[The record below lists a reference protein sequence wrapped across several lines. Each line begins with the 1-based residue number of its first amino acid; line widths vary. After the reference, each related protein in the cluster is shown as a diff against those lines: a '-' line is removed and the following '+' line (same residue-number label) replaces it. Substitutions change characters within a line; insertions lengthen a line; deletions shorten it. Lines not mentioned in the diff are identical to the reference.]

1 MIFMKHF
8 LIFVIFYDIYLYK
21 IWVCIKCIDKWHI
34 YIFHISYV
42 LWYICY
48 FMWYIFIFYMIYID
62 LSYIS
67 IFSHSTVNLW
77 MRFFFRRNKK
87 HRSLKLDCPNSF
99 SSCHPEIRVK
109 KILKVLKSDESLAG
123 SLVWWNIIH
132 TSWRDK
138 KNLKMLLCLCWPPR
152 SPSVHGESA
161 PIRSPQEMTFLP
173 NAVWGSGW
181 PSTNSACVDLGCANY
196 EHIIWH
202 STICLKNTSNCALT
216 TDRMMML
223 ELSKRPY
230 PRL

>member
-1 MIFMKHF
+1 MS
-8 LIFVIFYDIYLYK
+8 YD
-21 IWVCIKCIDKWHI
+21 
-34 YIFHISYV
+34 
-42 LWYICY
+42 ICY
-48 FMWYIFIFYMIYID
+48 FMWYTFIFYMIYID

-173 NAVWGSGW
+173 NAVRGLDDPQLTLHVW
-181 PSTNSACVDLGCANY
+181 
-196 EHIIWH
+196 IWVVQ
-202 STICLKNTSNCALT
+202 TINTSSDIQPYVSKTHLT
-216 TDRMMML
+216 VPWPLTGWWC
-223 ELSKRPY
+223 
-230 PRL
+230 